1 MTIKDKPPEHGYRA
15 PVDMMSTLQNKGSER
30 NVNDSPAHGYGAT
43 VAVPALKDQGVTGP
57 LKKEEKERPSLS
69 PYEGNDLLQDQERI
83 NKDILVSKQLYN
95 KLVPPGTIRR
105 ASKCLKFI
113 REAPI
118 ARAGR
123 IKRSSRPLPSRWT

>member
-1 MTIKDKPPEHGYRA
+1 
-15 PVDMMSTLQNKGSER
+15 MMSTLQNKGSQR
-30 NVNDSPAHGYGAT
+30 NVNVPPGPSHGGP
-43 VAVPALKDQGVTGP
+43 VAGPGLEPQGVTGP

-69 PYEGNDLLQDQERI
+69 PYEGNDLLQDQEQI
-83 NKDILVSKQLYN
+83 NKDILVSKQLYD